1 MSDDMS
7 PIETRARDFL
17 ASMQMMGGRFARQ
30 FLPTAAGL
38 IIGVIVVF
46 MAFYFWLGPAWQWL
60 AMVGAY
66 VQAFVL
72 FALAYLLARRDRLA
86 LAALVIVIA
95 INVVS
100 VIGTLTIEWWLPIS
114 AMMGF
119 AALILGSAI
128 AGERGHIEFFL
139 ITGFGF
145 VLNIWL
151 SDANVVPKLSPP
163 IWVRSSLWMVY
174 SIIVLL
180 VTGLFF
186 SFRSKWFG
194 QALEQ
199 IRESADRMHE
209 LRHEEASDA
218 VRWERHQQRLEFVAQ
233 KARSIGSN
241 LDPQAL
247 CAEMVSQLGETFGFY
262 HVSFFLVDASGQRA
276 RLEAATGQ
284 EGRTLLAENY
294 EVVVRSLGYVG
305 DVLARG
311 EARTTQRTSN
321 RSETT
326 GILLELPET
335 ELAVAVP
342 LRGRENHV
350 LGAIELHSRDA
361 SIAEDDVV
369 LLQLLADVLASAIG
383 NTRLLDRLQESLE
396 AERSMSGTGS
406 QRAWQEWMQVSATK
420 GYRYGDSGVQPI
432 EVAEDDRALSDAS
445 EDDGVNLQGISLPLT
460 TAQGYSLGTITARK
474 SGAWSEED
482 RVLLRSLLEQVEQTL
497 ENARLYQDTQRRAL
511 REQLSRQITDRIRSA
526 PDVEEAMRRAIATLA
541 EVTQA
546 REMVAV
552 IQPES
557 TNEPEDIDKGDASNA

>member
-1 MSDDMS
+1 MNDNLS
-7 PIETRARDFL
+7 PIEVRARDFL
-17 ASMQMMGGRFARQ
+17 VSMETMGGRFARQ
-30 FLPTAAGL
+30 FLPTAIGL
-38 IIGVIVVF
+38 LMGVIAVF
-46 MAFYFWLGPAWQWL
+46 MGLYFWLGPDWQWL

-72 FALAYLLARRDRLA
+72 FAVAYLLARRERVE

-100 VIGTLTIEWWLPIS
+100 IVGTLTIEWWLPIS

-119 AALILGSAI
+119 AALVLGAAI
-128 AGERGHIEFFL
+128 AGGKVQIAFFL

-151 SDANVVPKLSPP
+151 SDADVVAKLSPP
-163 IWVRSSLWMVY
+163 LWVRSSLWMVY
-174 SIIVLL
+174 SIILLL

-194 QALEQ
+194 QALKQ
-199 IRESADRMHE
+199 IRESADMLRE
-209 LRHEEASDA
+209 LRHEAASDA
-218 VRWERHQQRLEFVAQ
+218 ARWEHHRQRLEFVAE
-233 KARSIGSN
+233 KARSIGAT
-241 LDPQAL
+241 LDPQTL
-247 CAEMVSQLGETFGFY
+247 CSEIVSQLGERFGFY
-262 HVSFFLVDASGQRA
+262 HVSFFLVDATGRRA
-276 RLEAATGQ
+276 RLEAATGR
-284 EGRTLLAENY
+284 EGRTLLAEDY
-294 EVVVRSLGYVG
+294 EVEVRALGYLG
-305 DVLARG
+305 DVLVRG
-311 EARTTQRTSN
+311 QARTTQHTSN

-326 GILLELPET
+326 GVLVELPET

-342 LRGRENHV
+342 LRGRDNHV
-350 LGAIELHSRDA
+350 LGAVELHSRDA
-361 SIAEDDVV
+361 SMTEEDVS

-383 NTRLLDRLQESLE
+383 NMRLLDRLQESLE
-396 AERSMSGTGS
+396 TERSLAGSGS

-420 GYRYGDSGVQPI
+420 GYRYGHSGVQSI
-432 EVAEDDRALSDAS
+432 EGPEDRGLSPDTS
-445 EDDGVNLQGISLPLT
+445 DEESRDLQGISLPLT
-460 TAQGYSLGTITARK
+460 TTQGYSLGTLTARK
-474 SGAWSEED
+474 SGTWSEAD

-557 TNEPEDIDKGDASNA
+557 TNDPEDTDKGEASNA